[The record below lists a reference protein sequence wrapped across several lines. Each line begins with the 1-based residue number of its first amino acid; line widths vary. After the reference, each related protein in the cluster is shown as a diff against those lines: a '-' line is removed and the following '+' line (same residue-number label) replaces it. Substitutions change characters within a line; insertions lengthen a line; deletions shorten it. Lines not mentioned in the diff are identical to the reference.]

1 MKVFLRSSV
10 SSRRGA
16 ALLMSMLVLLV
27 LAALVFQIAISTQ
40 TDARVAR
47 NDVTLTQMDLVCE
60 SALLEIS
67 DKLKT
72 DAESG
77 GGDAGAG
84 AAADPSAAAKDPSK
98 AAAPAATTGG
108 APAQEQQAV
117 DSRRDEWA
125 MPQRTEINEIKLRIF
140 IQDEDSKYNVLNM
153 VNPDEREAEAAF
165 GRVVRILDGCRDG
178 TLADISSSRAEEMAR
193 AMRDHMTKRRLSPF
207 PRPKLLT
214 DVERDEDNAIPT
226 SLREFVAISPF
237 EESDFRDFRDED
249 GKVVHSIE
257 TFLTVWSSLQ
267 SSAELQNGKAAPAG
281 QQAQGSNSQ
290 KSQTP
295 ANSKTP
301 AANAPAAN
309 PNAGASIKSDTNGYG
324 VNINTAPAAV
334 LKALFDDRELHPAF
348 WDHVIEYRNLEE
360 EKEEG
365 QSSADEE
372 EQDPDDAPLD
382 EYGEPIL
389 KRRIFEQ
396 VSELQKVDGWD
407 RLVPAIQDKVT
418 QLCTTQS
425 HVFSI
430 YIVARKA
437 TSVEG
442 DLSDVPRSSEE
453 KRAEEE
459 RGDSLMRVVRSVV
472 WRAKKGD
479 ELVVMPIVRWEVL
492 DYYPHEVLDYP
503 DEKR

>member
-1 MKVFLRSSV
+1 MKPIAVPSS

-27 LAALVFQIAISTQ
+27 LAALVFQIAITTQ

-47 NDVTLTQMDLVCE
+47 NDITLTTMDLVCE
-60 SALLEIS
+60 SALLEVG
-67 DKLKT
+67 DRLKT
-72 DAESG
+72 DADAG
-77 GGDAGAG
+77 GGADP
-84 AAADPSAAAKDPSK
+84 AAAAANPAAAVDPNAAQNP
-98 AAAPAATTGG
+98 AAATGG
-108 APAQEQQAV
+108 APSQEQQAV

-165 GRVVRILDGCRDG
+165 GRVSRILDLCREG
-178 TLADISSSRAEEMAR
+178 TLADIPAARAEEMAR
-193 AMRDHMTKRRLSPF
+193 SMRDHMTKRRLSPF

-214 DVERDEDNAIPT
+214 DVEKDEDNALPT
-226 SLREFVAISPF
+226 SLREFLAISPF
-237 EESDFRDFRDED
+237 DESDFRDFRDED

-267 SSAELQNGKAAPAG
+267 SAAELQNGKAPAAQP
-281 QQAQGSNSQ
+281 QQQPNAQQPQGNTGSKAGTS
-290 KSQTP
+290 TP
-295 ANSKTP
+295 APS
-301 AANAPAAN
+301 AAN
-309 PNAGASIKSDTNGYG
+309 PTAAATIKSDTNGYS
-324 VNINTAPAAV
+324 VNVNTAPAAV

-348 WDHVIEYRNLEE
+348 WDKVVEYRNLEE
-360 EKEEG
+360 EEEEG
-365 QSSADEE
+365 ADAKAE

-382 EYGEPIL
+382 EYGQPIL

-425 HVFSI
+425 HVFTV

-442 DLSDVPRSSEE
+442 DLSDVPRSAEE

-479 ELVVMPIVRWEVL
+479 ELIVMPIVRWEVL
-492 DYYPHEVLDYP
+492 DYYPHEVVDYP
-503 DEKR
+503 DEQR